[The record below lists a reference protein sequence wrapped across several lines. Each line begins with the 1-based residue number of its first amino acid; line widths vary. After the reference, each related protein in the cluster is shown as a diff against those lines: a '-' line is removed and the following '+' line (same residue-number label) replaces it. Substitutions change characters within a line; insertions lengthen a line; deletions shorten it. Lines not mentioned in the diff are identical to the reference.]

1 MKMKKL
7 LILVVV
13 LTALLSIWQV
23 NLVSACDP
31 CIELVKTGPN
41 TAEPGETIT
50 YHFWVYNCGD
60 VGLYGDAQVYDP
72 VLGTGAIWS
81 GPLDIG
87 DSAVFDETFTLPD
100 ECEDFTNTASAGASE
115 YPEIGDESSWTV
127 DVICP
132 PPCEGCTLTQGYWKT
147 HSKYGPAPSDTTWE
161 AKAGGDAEFFLTGLS
176 YYEVLWTEPRGGN
189 AYYIL
194 AHQYIA
200 AELNQ
205 LNGACVPEE
214 VQDAMG
220 QAEALLIKYEGALSI
235 PKGGE
240 DRALAI
246 ELYELLDDYNNG
258 IIGPGHCSE

>member
-132 PPCEGCTLTQGYWKT
+132 PPGDEGCTPGYWRQPQ
-147 HSKYGPAPSDTTWE
+147 HSWADTGFSRDDDFDTTFGTDYFDPDIPLGE
-161 AKAGGDAEFFLTGLS
+161 AIWA
-176 YYEVLWTEPRGGN
+176 RGGGVN
-189 AYYIL
+189 KVARHGTAAL
-194 AHQYIA
+194 LSVAHPDVDYPLSEAEVIA
-200 AELNQ
+200 AVQAGQVDPLVQANEL
-205 LNGACVPEE
+205 GA
-214 VQDAMG
+214 
-220 QAEALLIKYEGALSI
+220 
-235 PKGGE
+235 
-240 DRALAI
+240 
-246 ELYELLDDYNNG
+246 
-258 IIGPGHCSE
+258 PGFCE